1 VIEKLVSY
9 INSIQD
15 FLIKIDYVI
24 ENVYFQDPGVG
35 ITINSLNNRNNS
47 IYFVV
52 LYETMGKVEIYN
64 TTYQIFGPNRR
75 EKTLSDYIKE
85 KEPDASIESSYFTKD
100 VFTITILK
108 LLGVYD
114 NRFNLLHGF
123 VDEVV
128 DICKNQL
135 TLSPVVFGTDILI
148 EEFSIKLSV
157 RIHRDRDVREDNK
170 FIGTIYAYIP
180 TVNDERK
187 LELRLWEQEKWERAG
202 LIMDFVLELITSDLN
217 DN

>member
-24 ENVYFQDPGVG
+24 ENIYFQDPGVG

-47 IYFVV
+47 IV
-52 LYETMGKVEIYN
+52 LYETMGKIEIYN

-85 KEPDASIESSYFTKD
+85 KEPDASIESSYFTED
-100 VFTITILK
+100 VFAITILK
-108 LLGVYD
+108 LLSVYD
-114 NRFNLLHGF
+114 NSFNLLHDL
-123 VDEVV
+123 VDEVTG
-128 DICKNQL
+128 ICRNQL
-135 TLSPVVFGTDILI
+135 TLNPVIFGTDILI
-148 EEFSIKLSV
+148 EEFRIKLSI
-157 RIHRDRDVREDNK
+157 RIHRDRDVHGNDK
-170 FIGTIYAYIP
+170 FIGTIYIP
-180 TVNDERK
+180 TIDDERK

-202 LIMDFVLELITSDLN
+202 LIIDFILKLITSDLN
-217 DN
+217 DD

>member
-1 VIEKLVSY
+1 MIEKLVSY

-24 ENVYFQDPGVG
+24 ENIYFQDPGVC
-35 ITINSLNNRNNS
+35 ITINSLNYRNNS

-52 LYETMGKVEIYN
+52 LYETMGKVEIYD
-64 TTYQIFGPNRR
+64 TTYQTFGPNR

-85 KEPDASIESSYFTKD
+85 KEPDASIEGSYFTED
-100 VFTITILK
+100 VFTTTILK

-114 NRFNLLHGF
+114 DRFNLLHDL
-123 VDEVV
+123 VDEVTG
-128 DICKNQL
+128 ICRNQL
-135 TLSPVVFGTDILI
+135 TLNPVIFGTDILI
-148 EEFSIKLSV
+148 EEFRIKLSV
-157 RIHRDRDVREDNK
+157 RVHRDNDVRGNNK
-170 FIGTIYAYIP
+170 FIGTIYIP
-180 TVNDERK
+180 TINDERK

-202 LIMDFVLELITSDLN
+202 LIIDFILKLITSDLN

>member
-1 VIEKLVSY
+1 MIEKLVNY

-24 ENVYFQDPGVG
+24 ENIYFQDPGVG
-35 ITINSLNNRNNS
+35 ITINSLNNRNNN

-52 LYETMGKVEIYN
+52 LYETMDRVEIYD
-64 TTYQIFGPNRR
+64 TTYQIFGPNR
-75 EKTLSDYIKE
+75 EKTLGDYIKE

-100 VFTITILK
+100 VFMITVLK

-114 NRFNLLHGF
+114 DRFNLLHGF
-123 VDEVV
+123 VDEVIG
-128 DICKNQL
+128 ICRNQL
-135 TLSPVVFGTDILI
+135 TLNPVVFGTDILI

-157 RIHRDRDVREDNK
+157 RIHRDRDVRGDNK
-170 FIGTIYAYIP
+170 FIGAIYAYP

-202 LIMDFVLELITSDLN
+202 LIMDFVLKLITSDLN
-217 DN
+217 ND